1 MSVKKTAWHP
11 PFTDML
17 RQRRPRWITVTGEV
31 QLSTEPLRVDDLLEV
46 WTQGAPDPTDLGS
59 TLRGLWLSIRR
70 VGLLEYKSVVW
81 PFHHGD
87 LFRLLSYG
95 YLWLAQHQGR
105 EKKPDGSRG
114 ARLTPEEVTL
124 ILAVPSL
131 NKALGDE
138 LASLNL
144 TLPASTSGYYT
155 VPGALLPLV
164 VVDLTTVAEQEG
176 DDLLRWFAGS
186 RLQTLASQRWVRQ
199 HFGTETDPMNT
210 QATPD
215 LEGYEEFA
223 QKLLAGI
230 PAELRL
236 AGLAPEE
243 RLAGIPAEQ
252 RLAGLT
258 PEERLLALPPEVLAL
273 LPESFL
279 ASQPPEVQA
288 TLRARR
294 KG

>member
-1 MSVKKTAWHP
+1 
-11 PFTDML
+11 
-17 RQRRPRWITVTGEV
+17 
-31 QLSTEPLRVDDLLEV
+31 
-46 WTQGAPDPTDLGS
+46 
-59 TLRGLWLSIRR
+59 
-70 VGLLEYKSVVW
+70 
-81 PFHHGD
+81 
-87 LFRLLSYG
+87 
-95 YLWLAQHQGR
+95 
-105 EKKPDGSRG
+105 
-114 ARLTPEEVTL
+114 
-124 ILAVPSL
+124 
-131 NKALGDE
+131 
-138 LASLNL
+138 
-144 TLPASTSGYYT
+144 
-155 VPGALLPLV
+155 LLPLV